1 MPVPLNSLALEF
13 PLGLLAGD
21 PSGYAPD
28 VIWEAPRR
36 GLTWLGRERVI
47 GNLLREAAAMREPQL
62 TRVRRTVGDVRVID
76 EWVARFV
83 YAGEGIEHVDLPAG
97 AEVEL
102 ERVRI
107 LTLANGLVTLET
119 AIETWTVLRGPQKPS
134 ESVA

>member
-1 MPVPLNSLALEF
+1 MSTRVNNLALEF

-36 GLTWLGRERVI
+36 GLTWLGRDRVI
-47 GNLLREAAAMREPQL
+47 GNLLREAAAMEDPQL

-76 EWVARFV
+76 EWVVRFR
-83 YAGEGIEHVDLPAG
+83 YAGEGIARVNLPAG
-97 AEVEL
+97 AAVEL

-119 AIETWTVLRGPQKPS
+119 AIETWTVLGSGKKQ
-134 ESVA
+134 

>member
-1 MPVPLNSLALEF
+1 MSVPVNRLALEF

-47 GNLLREAAAMREPQL
+47 GNLLREAAAMRDPKL
-62 TRVRRTVGDVRVID
+62 TCVRRTVGDVQIID

-83 YAGEGIEHVDLPAG
+83 YAGEGIDRVDLPAG

-119 AIETWTVLRGPQKPS
+119 AIETWTVLR
-134 ESVA
+134 VAKNRS